1 MSKEISRS
9 IVIASQKPDYYYTVH
24 YSENTVTISLKED
37 GHTIQEIKIPIGDA
51 AGVGRAILDVIP
63 R

>member
-1 MSKEISRS
+1 MSREISRS
-9 IVIASQKPDYYYTVH
+9 IVVASQKPDYYYTINHSNNMITVGLM
-24 YSENTVTISLKED
+24 EN

-51 AGVGRAILDVIP
+51 KHVGRAILDILP